1 MSQKIKVYYR
11 ELDPKTVINLDQ
23 PAFYR
28 EFTSLHKYSRL
39 PQNVHDEVNR
49 QYIEQFDTATGH
61 WTALENSI
69 KEQGIVYPVVIST
82 GIPRQRDPSEVP
94 AYLRPTDSKF
104 WIVCEGSGGGR
115 IMLADKL
122 GLKIPAV
129 INDRVNLYEGQPEM
143 RLQELVQKT
152 HGLKNIDI
160 VDRVGISFPILPKIH
175 LDSVEETHYA
185 EERSRV
191 VTGIIADYV
200 LPELRNL

>member
-1 MSQKIKVYYR
+1 MYK
-11 ELDPKTVINLDQ
+11 
-23 PAFYR
+23 
-28 EFTSLHKYSRL
+28 
-39 PQNVHDEVNR
+39 R
-49 QYIEQFDTATGH
+49 Q
-61 WTALENSI
+61 
-69 KEQGIVYPVVIST
+69 
-82 GIPRQRDPSEVP
+82 

-104 WIVCEGSGGGR
+104 WIVCESTGGGR
-115 IMLADKL
+115 IIIADKL

-129 INDRVNLYEGQPEM
+129 INDRVNLYEGQQER

-160 VDRVGISFPILPKIH
+160 VDRVGISFPILPKVH
-175 LDSVEETHYA
+175 LDNVEETHYA